1 MRARLLGFTAALV
14 LAALG
19 ATVPVAQA
27 AVPAVTGPVC
37 VDGSGTVEYDSTA
50 GQWIC
55 LGGAYDGEL
64 ITKS

>member
-14 LAALG
+14 LAVLG
-19 ATVPVAQA
+19 ATAPVAQA
-27 AVPAVTGPVC
+27 AVPAVTGPAC
-37 VDGSGTVEYDSTA
+37 ADGDGTVEYDSTA

-55 LGGAYDGEL
+55 LGGTYDGEL

>member
-1 MRARLLGFTAALV
+1 MRARLLGVTAALA
-14 LAALG
+14 LAVLG

-64 ITKS
+64 ITKT

>member
-19 ATVPVAQA
+19 ATIPVAQA
-27 AVPAVTGPVC
+27 SVPAVTGPVC
-37 VDGSGTVEYDSTA
+37 VDGGGTVEYDSTA

-55 LGGAYDGEL
+55 LTGAYDGEL
-64 ITKS
+64 ITKT